1 MLLKPP
7 DIKLYNREIHLNAKI
22 RKSFISL
29 VEHLTEKKLN
39 NKQYFKVKIQID
51 IITDHL
57 Q

>member
-1 MLLKPP
+1 MLLKPL

-22 RKSFISL
+22 RKSLMSL